1 MIRLLLVIKNK
12 NIRKMSASTVSK
24 TKETSSLISNI
35 RQALT
40 LNEEERNSSLNLETS
55 KVSNDS
61 TTSDSSSFSKDKETN
76 NNQLN
81 YYYNSFDYFQFEQ
94 NFKKYYVDSSK
105 NNNGNYDNYVKSAL
119 KLISL
124 IPFRRLEISKKVE
137 DIKKNLNQNYPQ
149 SPFQKNKKLLIL
161 DIDETL
167 VHSDIDFILKEKITK
182 YDAILHF
189 NSEEEKNIP
198 IPLLIRPGTKNFL
211 DYAVQKFELIVFT
224 ASDKQYADAIIDYIE
239 KDKKYFKMR
248 LYRDDCLFIEPGL
261 YIKDLRIFN
270 SCRNL
275 KDIIILDNS
284 LFSFANQLNNG
295 ILITSFFDDKD
306 DTFLNNLKDYLEY
319 IQNQE
324 DIREINKESF
334 RFEEI
339 KEDISRN
346 SNNYILLTRLKLLLS
361 HFFSIRKVINAIHRK
376 HKKIKN
382 I

>member
-1 MIRLLLVIKNK
+1 
-12 NIRKMSASTVSK
+12 MSASTVSK

-211 DYAVQKFELIVFT
+211 DYAAQKFELIVFT

-261 YIKDLRIFN
+261 YIKDLRIF
-270 SCRNL
+270 SDYKNL
-275 KDIIILDNS
+275 EDIIILDNS

-295 ILITSFFDDKD
+295 ILITSFFNDMK
-306 DTFLNNLKDYLEY
+306 DTFLENVKCYLEY
-319 IQNQE
+319 IKLE
-324 DIREINKESF
+324 KDIRIINKESF

-339 KEDISRN
+339 KEDIIRN
-346 SNNYILLTRLKLLLS
+346 DN
-361 HFFSIRKVINAIHRK
+361 
-376 HKKIKN
+376 
-382 I
+382 